1 MDTQV
6 VELLGRGRLIEEL
19 LRAGLEVAIPQ
30 RDRGIDLIAYLDLD
44 EKIGS
49 FVARP
54 RSPASTCT
62 FALDHAE
69 AVAIGDALGWT
80 DTSSWRDKGHYTT
93 QRPSRQLREQL
104 EPHRMTPEAWRSRIA
119 GSHRA

>member
-1 MDTQV
+1 MKASSRENFSISKKYEKFHD
-6 VELLGRGRLIEEL
+6 LLF
-19 LRAGLEVAIPQ
+19 A
-30 RDRGIDLIAYLDLD
+30 
-44 EKIGS
+44 
-49 FVARP
+49 FVWHV

-93 QRPSRQLREQL
+93 HRPSKLLRERL

-119 GSHRA
+119 GGSHRA